1 MRKAATILSLLTVG
15 VFATAT
21 HAGQWSDYGELFPLY
36 PCQDGWLGCIIDG
49 DAHNSEMAM
58 DTKGYPMAASDRV
71 GWNDLKATKVF
82 SPFPRLSEYDG
93 TLSAP
98 PEERIEPEEIVDPVD
113 DAPEEVADA
122 DPGITVND
130 PVQRNDADRS
140 RPVAGDNGSQEDRR
154 EEVDVREN
162 TREDVVETQPS
173 TVAKETT
180 PEPAAMVRPKDVPV
194 KDVQVKSDPKDAVAI
209 IPETKEVPKV
219 PANSII
225 SSTSAPKAAIDDSC
239 DVPTKLEPKAMLGK
253 LTKGQINCLEDRLNK
268 ESKQTSKDK
277 ISRILMANAYASGDK
292 RTWENLVK
300 RHLDQIDQSDPD
312 LCYKYARHLSRKGAG
327 RAKGVIR
334 WADVALENRFNWTG
348 NTYKTRVYSL
358 YKLKAQAGQRLW
370 QAASEVYNGNPSPDN
385 KSKMEKAR
393 NNTKVMSREWL
404 EYARKAGQDHTKAL
418 QLCVSAAGTE
428 DYCGA
433 G

>member
-1 MRKAATILSLLTVG
+1 
-15 VFATAT
+15 
-21 HAGQWSDYGELFPLY
+21 
-36 PCQDGWLGCIIDG
+36 
-49 DAHNSEMAM
+49 
-58 DTKGYPMAASDRV
+58 
-71 GWNDLKATKVF
+71 
-82 SPFPRLSEYDG
+82 
-93 TLSAP
+93 
-98 PEERIEPEEIVDPVD
+98 
-113 DAPEEVADA
+113 
-122 DPGITVND
+122 
-130 PVQRNDADRS
+130 
-140 RPVAGDNGSQEDRR
+140 
-154 EEVDVREN
+154 
-162 TREDVVETQPS
+162 
-173 TVAKETT
+173 
-180 PEPAAMVRPKDVPV
+180 
-194 KDVQVKSDPKDAVAI
+194 
-209 IPETKEVPKV
+209 
-219 PANSII
+219 
-225 SSTSAPKAAIDDSC
+225 
-239 DVPTKLEPKAMLGK
+239 
-253 LTKGQINCLEDRLNK
+253 
-268 ESKQTSKDK
+268 
-277 ISRILMANAYASGDK
+277 MANAYASGDK

-370 QAASEVYNGNPSPDN
+370 QAASEQYNGNPSADN

-393 NNTKVMSREWL
+393 NNTKVMAREWL